1 MIPYAVDTWTAA
13 CVHML
18 LGMCTHVTNAS
29 YTCLLTH
36 ATWHVYTRHFSCVHM
51 IFYACVHMLCMHVYT
66 CVCACVHMIDFEH
79 VYTWFP
85 ACVHMRSW
93 HMLLTHAACW
103 HMLHEHV
110 YTCYLHVYTCTFC
123 MCQQQ
128 HVYSAI
134 SIVMGWVCLKDEW
147 CVCDGDEH
155 RHPCCPYA

>member
-36 ATWHVYTRHFSCVHM
+36 AIWHVYTRHFSCVHM

-93 HMLLTHAACW
+93 HMLFADTCCMSMYTHAI
-103 HMLHEHV
+103 
-110 YTCYLHVYTCTFC
+110 C
-123 MCQQQ
+123 MCTHAPFACVSNSMCTAQFPLWCDI
-128 HVYSAI
+128 VFTCKSFRI
-134 SIVMGWVCLKDEW
+134 NNSIIYLVKIN
-147 CVCDGDEH
+147 GDH
-155 RHPCCPYA
+155 D